1 MKRNSKVGCL
11 LSLHTNFTTV
21 LFEAMPDFCKG
32 ETMAEVVAGPSGVSS
47 SNWFPA
53 NCQNCCVMVIFRDI
67 YWEISSVILIFT

>member
-53 NCQNCCVMVIFRDI
+53 NCQNCYLCYGDFCVT
-67 YWEISSVILIFT
+67 FTGKYQVLF